1 MLNAVVES
9 RCGVTGFVRVHKV
22 LMGLCLCY
30 LSTDKAVDCGSMLT
44 VFFLLSFIWK
54 FEATKQ
60 ICIGYI
66 NIADLRICLFKSTT

>member
-30 LSTDKAVDCGSMLT
+30 LSTDKAVDCGSMLA
-44 VFFLLSFIWK
+44 VRILCPLHLFGNLKQQSK
-54 FEATKQ
+54 FVLG
-60 ICIGYI
+60 I
-66 NIADLRICLFKSTT
+66 